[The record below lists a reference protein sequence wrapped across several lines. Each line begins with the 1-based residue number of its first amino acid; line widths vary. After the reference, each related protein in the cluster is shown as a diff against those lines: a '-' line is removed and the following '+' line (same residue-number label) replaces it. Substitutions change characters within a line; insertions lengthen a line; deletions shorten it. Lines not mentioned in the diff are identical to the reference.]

1 MARIP
6 ESPIEPLKQEVA
18 CDPPATPVTFAQFAE
33 QSFLAVYAAVHN
45 KPSEVAAKSTILR
58 CHLLPAFG
66 LRLLSSIKAQDIERY
81 TARKLAE
88 GCARK
93 SINNHLA
100 VLSRLFRLAE
110 EWEVLPRAPRVKL
123 IATHDP
129 DFVFLDF
136 HDTEALLAA
145 AEPEWRGLLLFALRT
160 GLRLGELRALR
171 WQDLNLAGR
180 KLVVRRA
187 AWNSTIGSPKGGRPR
202 EVPLS
207 EELLEMLRALDRSA
221 SQSALVFGHPSG
233 RMYNRNEMKWPLWRA
248 CKTAG
253 VRRIGWHVLRHTFA
267 SQLVMRGVPLK
278 AVQELL
284 GHRDIRTTMRY
295 AHLSPKS
302 RRDAVELLSAP
313 PPADP

>member
-1 MARIP
+1 MTEP
-6 ESPIEPLKQEVA
+6 PSPSPPL
-18 CDPPATPVTFAQFAE
+18 TFAQFAE
-33 QSFLAVYAAVHN
+33 QSFLAIYAAVHN
-45 KPSEVAAKSTILR
+45 KPSELAAKTTILR
-58 CHLLPAFG
+58 CHLIPAFG
-66 LRLLSSIKAQDIERY
+66 ERPLSSIKAQDIERY
-81 TARKLAE
+81 KAKKLAE

-100 VLSRLFRLAE
+100 VLSRLLRLAE
-110 EWEVLPRAPRVKL
+110 EWEVLPRAPRLKL
-123 IATHDP
+123 IATVDP

-136 HDTEALLAA
+136 HDSEALLAA
-145 AEPEWRGLLLFALRT
+145 AEPQWRGLILFALRT

-180 KLVVRRA
+180 KVLVRRA

-207 EELLEMLRALDRSA
+207 EEVLAMLRALDQPA
-221 SQSALVFGHPSG
+221 SPSALVFGHPSG
-233 RMYNRNEMKWPLWRA
+233 RMYHRNEMKWPLWRA
-248 CKTAG
+248 CKAASI
-253 VRRIGWHVLRHTFA
+253 RKIGWHVLRHSFA

-295 AHLSPKS
+295 AHLSPQS
-302 RRDAVELLSAP
+302 RREAVERLSP
-313 PPADP
+313 PPPQGQGDADL